1 MTLALILTITPLK
14 IIVTSKISLS
24 ILKTSSSILFSST
37 ESSLF
42 PVLLAQGSRNPFGR
56 RRGSRVSFCFRPRF
70 KDFAE
75 EIDSQRTDVEDR
87 KKLLDRIY
95 DNSKQGNQSPS
106 PVTFRSRNRRITRNR
121 H

>member
-1 MTLALILTITPLK
+1 MKNVILNP
-14 IIVTSKISLS
+14 
-24 ILKTSSSILFSST
+24 ILEHRATTVPCFAHQRS
-37 ESSLF
+37 
-42 PVLLAQGSRNPFGR
+42 QNPFE

-75 EIDSQRTDVEDR
+75 EIDSQRTNVEDR

-95 DNSKQGNQSPS
+95 DNSKQGNPSPL